1 MSLNAPKSIKRR
13 SINSARLERWL
24 GAEKIEHLANC
35 MRNGGGPGNRWYWK
49 PINLRDVPGSVWITA
64 DGDFVGDFER
74 GYFASAIDRLAD
86 HFRDLWKAAGKPLY
100 IPEPALGV
108 GFTSISDALSRASS
122 GYGQISNFNKAGPTG
137 VVSVASTLWR
147 LGNQPVAGAVG
158 AAAPGGTVHTR
169 TDTGALAFNNPAS
182 GTLHLVGADIFSNV
196 TNNAL
201 LYYDRLFSVAA
212 PINSTA
218 TVAVT
223 GVPTRYQST
232 TSTDMDYI
240 GGNFLF
246 VETGAT
252 AMAATAHNW
261 TTCTYT
267 DQANA
272 ASTLP
277 SVAGRSGAIVDT
289 FDLPTNTWFAPL
301 ASGDVG
307 IKALTQMQCS
317 ALVATGSGSF
327 VIGHPIG
334 VFTLP
339 INNMVIPFDFLTN
352 RNQAPRIFDNAC
364 GALLELPRNATT
376 ASTYT
381 GQIYACSAAP

>member
-1 MSLNAPKSIKRR
+1 MLLNAPKTMKRR
-13 SINSARLERWL
+13 SINSGRLERWL
-24 GAEKIEHLANC
+24 GTEKIEYLANC
-35 MRNGGGPGNRWYWK
+35 MRNGGGPGNRWYYK

-74 GYFASAIDRLAD
+74 GYFASAVDRLSD

-122 GYGQISNFNKAGPTG
+122 GNGQLENFSKTGPTG

-147 LGNQPVAGAVG
+147 VGSQPVAGSTG
-158 AAAPGGTVHTR
+158 GAAPGGTVHVSS
-169 TDTGALAFNNPAS
+169 DTGAMSWDNPAS
-182 GTLHLVGADIFSNV
+182 GTLHLVGADIYTSV

-201 LYYDRLFSVAA
+201 MMYDRLFSVAA
-212 PINSTA
+212 PINSTTA
-218 TVAVT
+218 VAVT
-223 GVPTRYQST
+223 GVPTRYTST
-232 TSTDMDYI
+232 TSTAMDYI

-267 DQANA
+267 DQGNA

-277 SVAGRSGAIVDT
+277 SVAGRSGAIADT
-289 FDLPTNTWFAPL
+289 FDLPTGTWFAPL
-301 ASGDVG
+301 AAGDVG
-307 IKALTQMQCS
+307 VKALTQMQCS
-317 ALVATGSGSF
+317 ALVATGSASF

-334 VFTLP
+334 IFTLP

-364 GALLELPRNATT
+364 CALLELPRNATT
-376 ASTYT
+376 AALYT